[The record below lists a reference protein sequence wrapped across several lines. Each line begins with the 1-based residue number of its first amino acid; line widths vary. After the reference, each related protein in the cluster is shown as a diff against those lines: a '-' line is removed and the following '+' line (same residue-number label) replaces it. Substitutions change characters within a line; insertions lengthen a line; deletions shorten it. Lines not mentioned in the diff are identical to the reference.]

1 MEHSQAIVSK
11 NAHGIQRAPPWDGAW
26 DSRDSVSV
34 SMAPPDEN
42 AWSVQMGSSV
52 SLVRRPA
59 NLQRRVTEGATVW
72 GTAHVA
78 AETRLRE
85 TSVTSA
91 CPGTS
96 DIFVASLARRIAA
109 ASMDAAGPMASAC
122 AMRDGPGIVATDARR
137 GDTESI
143 VVRLVTG

>member
-11 NAHGIQRAPPWDGAW
+11 NVHGIQRAPPWDGAW

-59 NLQRRVTEGATVW
+59 KLT
-72 GTAHVA
+72 
-78 AETRLRE
+78 
-85 TSVTSA
+85 
-91 CPGTS
+91 
-96 DIFVASLARRIAA
+96 
-109 ASMDAAGPMASAC
+109 
-122 AMRDGPGIVATDARR
+122 
-137 GDTESI
+137 
-143 VVRLVTG
+143 RLVTAGASVWGL